1 MTTAAEPKSD
11 TKREILDLAQTLMRE
26 NGYNGFS
33 FAHISSQMG
42 IKNAAVHYHFPTKE
56 DLGVAVTH
64 RERRRFQ
71 KWIKRTSIDEMDP
84 WEKLDWFFSIYQ
96 TYSHDGKRVCYL
108 ANLETD
114 FNTIPERLRE
124 EARGLNAELLEWLAE
139 LMAAGR
145 EQGAFDFKGDPADK
159 ATVILA
165 SIQGGLQIA
174 RVTQP
179 ERFGATLRQLKNDL
193 GFNG

>member
-1 MTTAAEPKSD
+1 METAVNPRSD
-11 TKREILDLAQTLMRE
+11 TKREILDLAQNLMRE

-56 DLGVAVTH
+56 DLGVAVTF

-71 KWIKRTSIDEMDP
+71 KWITRKAILEMDP
-84 WEKLDWFFSIYQ
+84 WGKLDWFFSIYQ
-96 TYSHDGKRVCYL
+96 NYSHNGERVCYL

-124 EARGLNAELLEWLAE
+124 EARGLNAELLAWLTE
-139 LMAAGR
+139 LMTVGR
-145 EQGAFDFKGDPADK
+145 AQGIFDIRGDPADK
-159 ATVILA
+159 ATVVLA
-165 SIQGGLQIA
+165 TIQGGLQIA

-179 ERFGATLRQLKNDL
+179 ERFEATLRQIKYDL
-193 GFNG
+193 GFTG